1 MPLPSYPS
9 TIPYRAR
16 RNDWSMV
23 QPFAPPLETEM
34 EDGSNV
40 RLRSKPGAN
49 VAIVQQIVRMLPT
62 DWATFDGFVRAT
74 LNNGTSRFTMS
85 VWLGSSYQTK
95 TVQFVKGSPTYQ
107 NLDRFVQVAMKLRVF
122 GM

>member
-9 TIPYRAR
+9 YIPYRPR
-16 RNDWSMV
+16 RNEWSMP
-23 QPFAPPLETEM
+23 QPFVPPLETEM

-40 RLRSKPGAN
+40 RLRSTPGSN
-49 VAIVQQIVRMLPT
+49 VAIVQQIVRMLPAER
-62 DWATFDGFVRAT
+62 DTFDAFVRAT